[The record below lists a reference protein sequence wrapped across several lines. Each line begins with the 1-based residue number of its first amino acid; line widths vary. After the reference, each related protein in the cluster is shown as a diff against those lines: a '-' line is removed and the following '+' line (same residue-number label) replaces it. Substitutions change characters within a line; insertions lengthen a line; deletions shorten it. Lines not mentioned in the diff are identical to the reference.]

1 MQLEVMLNDSHHA
14 ICCDGRVYLDP
25 DSSLCR
31 TPKGLN
37 LKMLLNP
44 FKEEF
49 YTPTIFVEK
58 SDLRGWYLHIVGQV
72 DKCLVL
78 VSRIVCD
85 ATKDSRIFL
94 FGEVIRKSYNL
105 VREYAICVMHGVA
118 FVNNFILKIS
128 SLPYHK
134 IGFNFIDMI
143 ESLQVKVSSV
153 KHIVSSL
160 FIRDLVHC
168 SLVVYLRLSNVDERR
183 NIRLNFIERMHLDAR
198 FCTAKLCPPED
209 AQAKIDSSRVK
220 GKYLPFYLK
229 LFVDSLSSRNV
240 YHMVGKFFE
249 DKRFSSFVDLCE
261 IASRY
266 VLTKAKVIGLIGMR
280 RNNTGQITKAV
291 TVAQLSEHHDEQLVP
306 ACEMLH
312 VFVSFVFHYNSIK
325 DSLWQEL
332 YELSEDVFSGVHRM
346 TDLLLDCKS
355 SQFKSSPSIFCSKT
369 LYLSNLQTSPLFFS
383 GH

>member
-1 MQLEVMLNDSHHA
+1 MQFEVVLNDSHHA
-14 ICCDGRVYLDP
+14 ICSDGRVYLDS

-85 ATKDSRIFL
+85 ATKNSRIFL

-118 FVNNFILKIS
+118 FVNDLILKIS

-220 GKYLPFYLK
+220 GKHLPFYLK

-240 YHMVGKFFE
+240 YHMVGKLFE
-249 DKRFSSFVDLCE
+249 NTRFSSFVDLCE

-266 VLTKAKVIGLIGMR
+266 VLAKAKMIGLVGMR

-291 TVAQLSEHHDEQLVP
+291 TVAQLPEHHDEQLVP
-306 ACEMLH
+306 ASEMLH
-312 VFVSFVFHYNSIK
+312 VFIPFVFHNNSIK
-325 DSLWQEL
+325 DSLRQEL
-332 YELSEDVFSGVHRM
+332 YELSEDIFSGVHRM

-355 SQFKSSPSIFCSKT
+355 SQFKSSPSIFCSIT
-369 LYLSNLQTSPLFFS
+369 LYLSNLQTSPIFFS